1 MDTFT
6 PGGMNGSQ
14 ASSRSEEKGHA
25 SRESSALTLK
35 VEVPLDTMIWLVTYG
50 NGPLMPGHKRPTPP
64 PTRSGAEPGR
74 PAASIAEAIIETP
87 TRPKIAFEKIEG
99 SVQDFKSG
107 FVVWVIAA
115 ARKREQDQQT
125 SRFCASA
132 ETWRFEDCRQL
143 GERSAN
149 CETLRRWL

>member
-1 MDTFT
+1 LF
-6 PGGMNGSQ
+6 NQ
-14 ASSRSEEKGHA
+14 
-25 SRESSALTLK
+25 RETEFEYFCSFLLAVFSFDFHWNCGK
-35 VEVPLDTMIWLVTYG
+35 Q
-50 NGPLMPGHKRPTPP
+50 
-64 PTRSGAEPGR
+64 
-74 PAASIAEAIIETP
+74 P